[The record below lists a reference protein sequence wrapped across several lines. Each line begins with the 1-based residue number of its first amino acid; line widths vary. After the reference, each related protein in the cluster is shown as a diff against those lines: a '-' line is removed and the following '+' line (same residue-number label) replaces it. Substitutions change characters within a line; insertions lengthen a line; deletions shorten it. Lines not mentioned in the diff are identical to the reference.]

1 MLRDPIGTNFPLL
14 KFVLRVVDLA
24 TLFLTG
30 EASGLLRF
38 GSVLREEAQIYS
50 VLLYFC
56 CSLAF
61 ILFAKFD
68 FYESWRGRSGLAMCG
83 KLAFT
88 WAGVLLTG
96 LLFSYLLHQIEAI
109 SRLWLLYWFAT
120 GTLFILSV
128 RWACFS
134 LLCRV
139 RRRGFNRKTVVI
151 VGYGAIGVELH
162 ERALQR
168 DWYGYEVM
176 AVHASGEEHKKLDEL
191 AVTNIERLEDI
202 ADYVVAHGIDEIWI
216 ALSIRASD
224 KLERIQYSLRNVLVD
239 IKWIPD
245 TIGVQLLSNRVGD
258 FLGFPAVD
266 INMPAASGLNGLAK
280 VAFDKLFCVLAL
292 ALLSPLLAVIAIG
305 IKASSPGPV
314 LFRQPRLGL
323 NGREFNVYK
332 FRTMKHHDEVGV
344 IKQAKKGDQRITK
357 LGLFLRRTS
366 LDELPQFF
374 NVLLGDMSIVGPRPH
389 ALQHNQMYSDLLE
402 TYMIRHRVKPGITG
416 WAQINGY
423 RGETDTLEKMK
434 RRVQCDVF
442 YIRNWS
448 MSLDLRIIA
457 WTAFKGWTGK
467 NAY

>member
-1 MLRDPIGTNFPLL
+1 MLQNPTGTNFPAL
-14 KFVLRVVDLA
+14 KFLLRLVDIV

-30 EASGLLRF
+30 ELSGLLRF
-38 GSVLREEAQIYS
+38 GFDLRHEAAIYS

-56 CSLAF
+56 CTLAF

-83 KLAFT
+83 KVAFA

-96 LLFSYLLHQIEAI
+96 LLFSFLLHQIEDI
-109 SRLWLLYWFAT
+109 SRLWLLYWFVT
-120 GTLFILSV
+120 GTLCIFTV
-128 RWACFS
+128 RWVCFS
-134 LLCRV
+134 VLCRV

-151 VGYGAIGVELH
+151 VGYGEIGAALH

-176 AVHASGEEHKKLDEL
+176 AIHASGDEYGRIDERM
-191 AVTNIERLEDI
+191 VTKVKHLEDI

-216 ALSIRASD
+216 ALSIRCSD
-224 KLERIQYSLRNVLVD
+224 KLEKLQYSLRNVLVD

-266 INMPAASGLNGLAK
+266 INMPAVSGLNGLVK
-280 VAFDKLFCVLAL
+280 TAFDKLFCILAL
-292 ALLSPLLAVIAIG
+292 ALLAPVLVTIAIG
-305 IKASSPGPV
+305 IKISSPGPI
-314 LFRQPRLGL
+314 LFRQSRLGL
-323 NGREFNVYK
+323 NGRKFDVYK
-332 FRTMKHHDEVGV
+332 FRSMKPHVDIGM
-344 IKQAKKGDQRITK
+344 IRQAKMGDERITK
-357 LGLFLRRTS
+357 FGQFLRRTS

-389 ALQHNQMYSDLLE
+389 ALQHNRMYSDLLE

-416 WAQINGY
+416 WAQVNGF

-434 RRVQCDVF
+434 RRVQYDVF

-457 WTAFKGWTGK
+457 WTAFKGWSGK

>member
-1 MLRDPIGTNFPLL
+1 MKLLLRMVD
-14 KFVLRVVDLA
+14 VV
-24 TLFLTG
+24 TLFFAG
-30 EASGLLRF
+30 GLSALMRF
-38 GSVLREEAQIYS
+38 GFGWRHEAAIYS

-56 CSLAF
+56 CALAF
-61 ILFAKFD
+61 ILFGKFD

-83 KLAFT
+83 KVAFT

-96 LLFSYLLHQIEAI
+96 LLFSFLLHQIEDI
-109 SRLWLLYWFAT
+109 SRLWLLYWFVT
-120 GTLFILSV
+120 GTLSIFMV
-128 RWACFS
+128 RWVCFS
-134 LLCRV
+134 VLCRV
-139 RRRGFNRKTVVI
+139 RRRGFNRKMVVI
-151 VGYGAIGVELH
+151 VGYGEIGAELH

-176 AVHASGEEHKKLDEL
+176 AIHASGEECRRIDERL
-191 AVTNIERLEDI
+191 VTKIEHLEDI
-202 ADYVVAHGIDEIWI
+202 ADYVVANDVDEIWL
-216 ALSIRASD
+216 ALSLRSSD
-224 KLERIQYSLRNVLVD
+224 KLEKIQYSLRNVLVD

-245 TIGVQLLSNRVGD
+245 TIGVRLLSNRIGD

-266 INMPAASGLNGLAK
+266 INMPATSGLNGVAK
-280 VAFDKLFCVLAL
+280 LVFDKLFCIFAL
-292 ALLSPLLAVIAIG
+292 ALLAPALVAIAVG
-305 IKASSPGPV
+305 IKISSPGPI

-323 NGREFNVYK
+323 NGRKFDVYK
-332 FRTMKHHDEVGV
+332 FRSMKPHDDAGR
-344 IKQAKKGDQRITK
+344 IRQAKMGDERITK
-357 LGLFLRRTS
+357 FGQFLRRTS
-366 LDELPQFF
+366 LDELPQFL

-389 ALQHNQMYSDLLE
+389 ALQHNRMYSDLLE

-434 RRVQCDVF
+434 GRVQCDVF

-457 WTAFKGWTGK
+457 WTAFKGWSGK

>member
-1 MLRDPIGTNFPLL
+1 ML
-14 KFVLRVVDLA
+14 KFVLRMADVV
-24 TLFLTG
+24 TLFLAG
-30 EASGLLRF
+30 EVSGLLRF
-38 GSVLREEAQIYS
+38 GAVLRDEAAIYS

-56 CSLAF
+56 CTLAF
-61 ILFAKFD
+61 ILFGKFD
-68 FYESWRGRSGLAMCG
+68 FYESWRGRSGFIMCG
-83 KLAFT
+83 KVAFT
-88 WAGVLLTG
+88 WAGVLLAG
-96 LLFSYLLHQIEAI
+96 LLFSYLLHQIGEI

-120 GTLFILSV
+120 GTLLIFMV

-134 LLCRV
+134 ALCRV
-139 RRRGFNRKTVVI
+139 RRRGFNRKTVII
-151 VGYGAIGVELH
+151 VGYGEIGVELH

-176 AVHASGEEHKKLDEL
+176 AVHSSGEEYRRIDEGI
-191 AVTNIERLEDI
+191 VTKVERIEDI

-216 ALSIRASD
+216 ALSIRSSD
-224 KLERIQYSLRNVLVD
+224 KLEKIQYSLRNVLVD

-266 INMPAASGLNGLAK
+266 INMPAASGLNGVAK
-280 VAFDKLFCVLAL
+280 MAFDKLFCIVAL
-292 ALLSPLLAVIAIG
+292 ALLAPLLVAIAIG
-305 IKASSPGPV
+305 IKTSSSGPV

-323 NGREFNVYK
+323 NGRKFNVYK
-332 FRTMKHHDEVGV
+332 FRTMKPHHDIGM
-344 IKQAKKGDQRITK
+344 IKQVKKGDARVTK
-357 LGLFLRRTS
+357 FGLFLRRTS

-389 ALQHNQMYSDLLE
+389 ALQHNRMYSDLLE

-416 WAQINGY
+416 WAQINGH
-423 RGETDTLEKMK
+423 RGETDTVEKMK

-448 MSLDLRIIA
+448 MSMDLRIIA
-457 WTAFKGWTGK
+457 WTAFKGWSGK